1 MSESTL
7 GGNCGIGWRWPHYAE
22 LIARRPRLAFIEVH
36 AENFFGSGGAA
47 LEVLAQ
53 GRSAYPLSLHG
64 VGLGL
69 GSAAGVDAWHLDRLA
84 DLVAR
89 TDPVRVSDHAAFAR
103 AAVRDRGPVIHGADL
118 LPLAFTPAALDILV
132 DNVDRVQERLQRR
145 VLVENLSAYLR
156 WADDSLSEPAF
167 FNELARR
174 SGCGMLLDLN
184 NIVVNAINAGA
195 EPVAA
200 ACHFVDQLADDIVGE
215 IHLAGHADLGDIVID
230 DHGSRVSAVVW
241 QVFRHAVSQLGPL
254 PTLIEWDTD
263 VPALDVLLDEAALA
277 QAVIDAQGSAF
288 RRGSSFGACVGET
301 SP

>member
-1 MSESTL
+1 MSESIV

-22 LIARRPRLAFIEVH
+22 LIERRPRLAFIEVH
-36 AENFFGSGGAA
+36 AENFFGAGGAA

-53 GRSAYPLSLHG
+53 GRSAYPVSLHG

-69 GSAAGVDAWHLDRLA
+69 GSAAGIDSWHLDRLA
-84 DLVAR
+84 ELVER
-89 TDPVRVSDHAAFAR
+89 TDPVRVSDHASFAR
-103 AAVRDRGPVIHGADL
+103 AAARDHGIVIHGADL

-145 VLVENLSAYLR
+145 ILVENLSAYLR
-156 WADDSLSEPAF
+156 WADDSLSEPEF

-184 NIVVNAINAGA
+184 NIVVNALNSGA

-200 ACHFVDQLADDIVGE
+200 ACNFVDRLTGSIVGE

-230 DHGSRVSAVVW
+230 DHGSRVCPAVW
-241 QVFRHAVSQLGPL
+241 QVFRHAVKRLGPV

-263 VPALDVLLDEAALA
+263 VPALDILLDEAALA
-277 QAVIDAQGSAF
+277 QAVIDAEGSKSHHGRA
-288 RRGSSFGACVGET
+288 VLTTIGET
-301 SP
+301 SA